1 MAKIKISPDQTHRSN
16 PGNKSAQAKGRQRS
30 GMKAEAVVKVREK
43 LERKKYWQKACSG
56 YGHLGESILIFVGT
70 MKASTLWL

>member
-43 LERKKYWQKACSG
+43 LERKK
-56 YGHLGESILIFVGT
+56 
-70 MKASTLWL
+70 

>member
-16 PGNKSAQAKGRQRS
+16 PGNKSVQAKGRQRS

-43 LERKKYWQKACSG
+43 LERKK
-56 YGHLGESILIFVGT
+56 
-70 MKASTLWL
+70 